1 VSELAA
7 LQGDFQDYLLR
18 GDPAVEARVAG
29 SARVPAQTRLAIY
42 AGAYRGR
49 LAEALAA
56 NYSALAK
63 LLDEDFAELAQAYVA
78 SHDSPYFSIR
88 CYGEDLARFLATEER
103 YAAAPLLAD
112 LARWEWAMTQV
123 FDAADASALDAAA
136 LSRVAPDAWAQLR
149 FQWHPSVARLDL
161 NWNAPQIW
169 QALTEDG
176 ERPAAAVSTEPTPW
190 LLWRE
195 GLTSYFRSLTATEAQ
210 ALDAARRGWP
220 FGELC
225 ELLCER
231 LGDDEAP
238 LAAATF
244 LRGWVGAGLITAA
257 A

>member
-1 VSELAA
+1 VKELAA
-7 LQGDFQDYLLR
+7 LQRDFQHYLLR
-18 GDPAVEARVAG
+18 GDPAIEARVAG
-29 SARVPAQTRLAIY
+29 SARVPAQVRLSIY
-42 AGAYRGR
+42 GGAYRGR

-63 LLDEDFAELAQAYVA
+63 LLDEDFAELAQAYVT

-88 CYGEDLARFLATEER
+88 YYGADLAGFLATEAR

-112 LARWEWAMTQV
+112 LARWEWAMTGV
-123 FDAADASALDAAA
+123 FDAADAAPLDAAA
-136 LSRVAPDAWAQLR
+136 LARVAPDAWAQLR
-149 FQWHPSVARLDL
+149 FQWHPSVTRLDL
-161 NWNAPQIW
+161 AWNAPQVW
-169 QALTEDG
+169 QALTEDT
-176 ERPAAAVSTEPTPW
+176 ERPAAAVTAEPTAW
-190 LLWRE
+190 LMWRE
-195 GLTSYFRSLTATEAQ
+195 GLTTYFRSLTPTEAQ

-244 LRGWVGAGLITAA
+244 LRGWVAAGLITAA
-257 A
+257 T

>member
-1 VSELAA
+1 MSGLAS
-7 LQGDFQDYLLR
+7 LQGDFQQYLLR
-18 GDPAVEARVAG
+18 GDPAIETRVTG
-29 SARVPAQTRLAIY
+29 SARVPAGVRLRIY
-42 AGAYRGR
+42 GDAYRGR

-56 NYSALAK
+56 TYSGLAK
-63 LLDEDFAELAQAYVA
+63 LLDEDFGELAQAYVT
-78 SHDSPYFSIR
+78 SHDSVFFSIR
-88 CYGEDLARFLATEER
+88 DYGEDLARYLATEER

-123 FDAADASALDAAA
+123 FDAADAAPLLPEALA
-136 LSRVAPDAWAQLR
+136 RVAPDEWPQLR
-149 FQWHPSVARLDL
+149 FQWHPSVTRLEL
-161 NWNAPQIW
+161 AWNAPQVW
-169 QALTEDG
+169 QALTEER
-176 ERPAAAVSTEPTPW
+176 ERPAAALASEAVPW

-195 GLTSYFRSLTATEAQ
+195 GLTTYFRSLDPTEAR

-238 LAAATF
+238 LAAATY